1 MGLLFEFT
9 FARRQTRTHVEI
21 FFECGST
28 KFLKTYTDIALNWMN
43 SRCESRIQP
52 KKFICP
58 TSQLLYAYIFAYLT
72 LRLPSRLIRTCP
84 QPRSYSAT
92 GGAQARAELPKK
104 WKVFYTVDFIL

>member
-1 MGLLFEFT
+1 VDHGTEELLKHGRIGWFISG
-9 FARRQTRTHVEI
+9 H
-21 FFECGST
+21 T
-28 KFLKTYTDIALNWMN
+28 KKN
-43 SRCESRIQP
+43 
-52 KKFICP
+52 FICP

-104 WKVFYTVDFIL
+104 WKVFYTVGCLL